1 LGFLGIAREGV
12 PKVPGIANLLFLELF
27 LTKLAAGRPGI
38 AGIAQLGISGAIS
51 PTSAGRF

>member
-1 LGFLGIAREGV
+1 V

-38 AGIAQLGISGAIS
+38 AGIANNGISGAIS
-51 PTSAGRF
+51 GFSYGQGSPVNV